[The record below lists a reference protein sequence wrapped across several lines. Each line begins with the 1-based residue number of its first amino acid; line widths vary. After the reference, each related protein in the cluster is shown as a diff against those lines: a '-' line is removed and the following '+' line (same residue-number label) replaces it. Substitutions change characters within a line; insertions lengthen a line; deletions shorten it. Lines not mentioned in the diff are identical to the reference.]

1 MCTSTALHCSA
12 FSICLLQFVHSTA
25 LHFSA
30 SQHVYCVEQHCPAVH
45 CSTVGSAEILL
56 PSCGSAGRACHTDH
70 SHTDICQHK
79 RHGHLITILFPL
91 NLPLRLGFGLFT
103 LTPFCGCDNVSLHS
117 GFFMSGNSNSTVSLS
132 DSFSFLLCIPRA
144 VRTLTWLS
152 GMLCVLRKTHK
163 CVALDSCCIS
173 QD

>member
-1 MCTSTALHCSA
+1 MQQCATLHTCTSTALHCSA
-12 FSICLLQFVHSTA
+12 FSMCLRQFVHSTA
-25 LHFSA
+25 LHCSA

-79 RHGHLITILFPL
+79 RCGHLITILFPL

-103 LTPFCGCDNVSLHS
+103 LTPFLAVITCHCTV
-117 GFFMSGNSNSTVSLS
+117 GFSCHVTQIQLSAFLTVLACYYAC
-132 DSFSFLLCIPRA
+132 LE
-144 VRTLTWLS
+144 LS
-152 GMLCVLRKTHK
+152 GP
-163 CVALDSCCIS
+163 
-173 QD
+173 